1 VTSVPPP
8 PTAPPPQR
16 PERPESTAVVPAD
29 GPGWRWWMAPA
40 ALAIGLVAP
49 ISVVIVLAIAG
60 VSVDS
65 GSDDGPAAI
74 ILTAAQDLAFIGAAL
89 FMARQAGRIRLGD
102 FGLRPTRFW
111 RALGWAA
118 VAAVAYLVF
127 ASIWNAL
134 VAGGQHQDDVFK
146 ELGVHRGSTLGIGV
160 LALLICVLAPIAEEF
175 LFRGFCF
182 EALRPSLGVGGA
194 ALAVGAV
201 FGAVHVTST
210 PAVLLV
216 ELAFLGFVLCL
227 LRWKTGSLYPCI
239 GLHAVNNSVSYGA
252 LLGWGWQIVPLT
264 LGSLALLVL
273 VLRPIG
279 ARASALATG

>member
-1 VTSVPPP
+1 MTSVPPP

-16 PERPESTAVVPAD
+16 PELPEGVTAAAAD
-29 GPGWRWWMAPA
+29 GPGWPWWMAPA

-65 GSDDGPAAI
+65 GSDTGPAAI

-89 FMARQAGRIRLGD
+89 FLARQVGPIRLTD
-102 FGLRPTRFW
+102 FGIRPTPFW

-118 VAAVAYLVF
+118 AAAIAYLVF
-127 ASIWNAL
+127 ASIWNAIA
-134 VAGGQHQDDVFK
+134 AGGQHQDDVFK
-146 ELGVHRGSTLGIGV
+146 ELGVHRGSTAGIAI

-182 EALRPSLGVGGA
+182 EALRPSLGVVGA
-194 ALAVGAV
+194 AVAVGVV

-210 PAVLLV
+210 PVALLV

-239 GLHAVNNSVSYGA
+239 GLHAVNNSVSFGA
-252 LLGWGWQIVPLT
+252 LLGWGWEIVPLT

-273 VLRPIG
+273 VLRPLG
-279 ARASALATG
+279 ARAAAPVMG

>member
-1 VTSVPPP
+1 VT
-8 PTAPPPQR
+8 A
-16 PERPESTAVVPAD
+16 AAAD
-29 GPGWRWWMAPA
+29 GPGWPWWMAPA

-49 ISVVIVLAIAG
+49 ISVVIVLAVAG

-65 GSDDGPAAI
+65 GSDTGPAAI
-74 ILTAAQDLAFIGAAL
+74 ILTATQDFAFIGAAL
-89 FMARQAGRIRLGD
+89 FLARQAGRIRLED
-102 FGLRPTRFW
+102 FGLRPAPFW
-111 RALGWAA
+111 RSLGWAA
-118 VAAVAYLVF
+118 AAAVAYLVF
-127 ASIWNAL
+127 ASIWNA
-134 VAGGQHQDDVFK
+134 VAAGGQHQDDVFK
-146 ELGVHRGSTLGIGV
+146 ELGVHRGSTAGIAI

-194 ALAVGAV
+194 AVAVGVV

-239 GLHAVNNSVSYGA
+239 GLHAVNNSVSFGA
-252 LLGWGWQIVPLT
+252 LLGWGWEIVPLT

-279 ARASALATG
+279 ARAAAPAMG